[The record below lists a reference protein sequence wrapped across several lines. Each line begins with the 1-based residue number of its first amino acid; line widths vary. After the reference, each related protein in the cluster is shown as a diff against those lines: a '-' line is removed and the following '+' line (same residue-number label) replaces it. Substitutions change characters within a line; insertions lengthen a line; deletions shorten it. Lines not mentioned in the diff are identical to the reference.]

1 MSNHEQINE
10 SRDEYKETNKGNK
23 IIAFAMWLI
32 KAIVILAVLI
42 GSSIGLS
49 KLGTIHGKT
58 LPESY
63 FIDGYPTILKLLD
76 SEVFMG
82 FVFFVTVAIIVY
94 VLYLLWELHEIAVHK
109 SAKMSSAHTQIVFAL
124 SLCGLFI
131 DKTWWVLAIIIAFAR
146 WDVLAEAISSI
157 IRNGRSVTNVNKER

>member
-1 MSNHEQINE
+1 MSTASLPPAKDGFAKKLARSLQTIF
-10 SRDEYKETNKGNK
+10 KTLLKAVIGGG
-23 IIAFAMWLI
+23 IIA
-32 KAIVILAVLI
+32 
-42 GSSIGLS
+42 GSSIALS

-82 FVFFVTVAIIVY
+82 FIFFVTLAVIIY
-94 VLYLLWELHEIAVHK
+94 VLYLFWQLHEIAVHK
-109 SAKMSSAHTQIVFAL
+109 AAEMSSAHTQIVFAL

-131 DKTWWVLAIIIAFAR
+131 NKVWWVLAIIIAFTR
-146 WDVLAEAISSI
+146 WDVIGESISKV
-157 IRNGRSVTNVNKER
+157 IRNGVSKTTGKGE